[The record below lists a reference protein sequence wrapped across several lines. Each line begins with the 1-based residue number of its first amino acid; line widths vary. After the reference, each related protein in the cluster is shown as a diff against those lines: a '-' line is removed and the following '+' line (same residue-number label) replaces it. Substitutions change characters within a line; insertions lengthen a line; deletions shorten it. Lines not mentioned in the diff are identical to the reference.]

1 MKESCNHSVIERL
14 FKKKKN
20 SQSVFSHFRNKRT
33 NEILIIGSIA
43 SDDLDYR
50 QKKCCFGKRIVFVIH
65 LLGVF
70 LNKNRKKILYIRC
83 YFFIENN

>member
-1 MKESCNHSVIERL
+1 MKESCNHSVIERV

-20 SQSVFSHFRNKRT
+20 SQSVFSHFRNKRI

-50 QKKCCFGKRIVFVIH
+50 QTKKNVVLLREKYLLSIYLVFFWTKTEGK
-65 LLGVF
+65 
-70 LNKNRKKILYIRC
+70 
-83 YFFIENN
+83 FFT